1 MLKEKVQ
8 TALIYQLQDDLD
20 KNILTIVSLMGF
32 DK

>member
-8 TALIYQLQDDLD
+8 TALIYQFQDDLD
-20 KNILTIVSLMGF
+20 KNILTIVSSMGF